1 MYYDMTDNQKKLLK
15 LLYELKKDE
24 KIDFE
29 EYFDL
34 LECVIKDKRVEYIP
48 TICPTY
54 PTCPEITS
62 PWVSPWYYTT
72 TKTSDCAYGNTGE
85 D

>member
-1 MYYDMTDNQKKLLK
+1 MTDNEKYLLK
-15 LLYELKKDE
+15 LLYELKKDG
-24 KIDFE
+24 KISFD

-34 LECVIKDKRVEYIP
+34 LECVIGNRRVEYVPI
-48 TICPTY
+48 TCPTY
-54 PTCPEITS
+54 PACPEITQ